1 MFAMALCVELGG
13 YGNGGGGNHFIHV
26 VVLILSES
34 AAEDNFGAGGG
45 EGFILFVKGV
55 VCGIVYRIVRF
66 GAGVPL
72 G

>member
-1 MFAMALCVELGG
+1 MALCVELGG

-45 EGFILFVKGV
+45 EGFILFEKGV